1 MELIRIN
8 DSIRYLPAGEEPLSS
23 DVVFIDGAD
32 RTYIFD
38 AGASDEAAE
47 AINSVQGRKTVVIS
61 HFHRD
66 HTANVSRIGFDRLY
80 GSKETI
86 RHTRTGT
93 VITEPVVLEDDVPVT
108 VMPMP
113 SSHAKGCLA
122 LVYGD
127 EYAFLGDGAYAG
139 FKKERRVYNVYK
151 LRETIKFLDSLNVR
165 YFALSHYRHLVYEKK
180 IVLEMLRAEYSKRK
194 QGCDFIDAD
203 HL

>member
-8 DSIRYLPAGEEPLSS
+8 DRIRYFPAGEDPLSS

-32 RTYIFD
+32 GTYIFD
-38 AGASDEAAE
+38 VGASDAA
-47 AINSVQGRKTVVIS
+47 AGTINSVQGRKTVVIS
-61 HFHRD
+61 HFHQD
-66 HTANVSRIGFDRLY
+66 HTANVGRVGFDRLY

-86 RHTRTGT
+86 RHTHTGT
-93 VITEPVVLEDDVPVT
+93 VVTEPVELESDAPIT

-151 LRETIKFLDSLNVR
+151 LGETIRFLDSLNVK
-165 YFALSHYRHLVYEKK
+165 YFCLSHYKHLVYEKN
-180 IVLEMLRAEYSKRK
+180 IVLEMLRVEYSKRK
-194 QGCDFIDAD
+194 HGCDFIDVD
-203 HL
+203 R